1 MNQFY
6 NLWDKLIKWSD
17 VYVIG
22 ISNMVFHTEI
32 QASGAQRIPSRTN
45 SMKMSS
51 KYILVKFLKSR
62 IKR

>member
-6 NLWDKLIKWSD
+6 NLWDNIKWSN
-17 VYVIG
+17 VSIIG

-32 QASGAQRIPSRTN
+32 QEAQRIPSRTN
-45 SMKMSS
+45 IMKISS

-62 IKR
+62 IKRSS